1 MQNNS
6 KPKTHSL
13 VVPASLG
20 ERIGKITWEMNINKG
35 RFVEQAL
42 DDALHALIA
51 KRNKLREQEADY

>member
-20 ERIGKITWEMNINKG
+20 ERIGRITWEMNINKA
-35 RFVEQAL
+35 RFIEKTMEDAIAAL
-42 DDALHALIA
+42 A
-51 KRNKLREQEADY
+51 KQKKDTQEADY